1 MPEQNDTDIS
11 ILCPHCSDK
20 LKIDL
25 ALSGQ
30 VVDCPHCAKQLT
42 VPAPPQQAPAP
53 PQHQQHQQPPAQYQ
67 QPPAQYQQPPAQPQY
82 QQPPA
87 QPQYQQPPAQ
97 PQYQQNPYF
106 PPPPSSPAGGIS
118 TALTNPL
125 EGQPQAIAEMGPG
138 ATLRWGW
145 TLGGIWIIAS
155 WLSAWQMG
163 STLLAALPTSIENFG
178 AAAKAR
184 PKLSDHIEWIAG
196 GAIPFICLLLVL
208 LALKAMGNMRVHF
221 GSIVFTSG
229 MVMLPLL
236 VANLFL
242 FASSFMDISTTDGA
256 KVMSHIFFFVLVF
269 VIASLIMLI
278 KASLVSVLG
287 FAPRAAFW
295 LVPLVL
301 VAAGYL
307 SMWTNSL
314 LAEITN

>member
-1 MPEQNDTDIS
+1 MPEHNDPAITIR
-11 ILCPHCSDK
+11 CPHCSDK

-30 VVDCPHCAKQLT
+30 VVDCPHCAKPLT
-42 VPAPPQQAPAP
+42 VPAA
-53 PQHQQHQQPPAQYQ
+53 
-67 QPPAQYQQPPAQPQY
+67 PQY

-87 QPQYQQPPAQ
+87 APQYQQPPAA
-97 PQYQQNPYF
+97 PQYQQPPAAPQYQQPLAAQQYRQPAQDF
-106 PPPPSSPAGGIS
+106 PQQQFNTQSPSSAPSAGIFP
-118 TALTNPL
+118 ALTNPL
-125 EGQPQAIAEMGPG
+125 EGQPLAIAGMGSG

-155 WLSAWQMG
+155 WLSAWQIG
-163 STLLAALPTSIENFG
+163 STLFATLPTSIKNFG
-178 AAAKAR
+178 AAAKAG

-196 GAIPFICLLLVL
+196 GAIPFMCLLLVL
-208 LALKAMGNMRVHF
+208 LALKAMGNMKVHF

-236 VANLFL
+236 MANVFL
-242 FASSFMDISTTDGA
+242 FFSSFMDISTADGA
-256 KVMSHIFFFVLVF
+256 KVISHIFFFVLVF
-269 VIASLIMLI
+269 VVASLIMLV

-287 FAPRAAFW
+287 FAPKSAFW

-301 VAAGYL
+301 VAVGYL
-307 SMWTNSL
+307 SMWANSL